1 MALGIRIDNVGKL
14 FDTPAGSFT
23 ALLPVSETIE
33 AGEFFSLIGPSGC
46 GKTTLLRMIAGLIQP
61 SSGQV
66 EIGGQKVSSPVRR
79 VSFVFQKPTLLS
91 WRTVLENILLPVE
104 IGKSMPLA
112 AAKAKAAEL
121 LDLLKLTRFADSF
134 PGELSGGMQQRV
146 AIARALV
153 DEPDILPMDEPFS
166 ALDEFTREHLN
177 DELHRLHVSTG
188 KTVVFVT
195 HNIAE
200 AVYLSN
206 RIGVMA
212 PGPGR
217 LGEVIA
223 LNALPSTRGPALRKE
238 RVFFDEVTRT
248 RAAFDALL

>member
-1 MALGIRIDNVGKL
+1 MPLSIDVQNVGKV
-14 FDTPAGSFT
+14 FDTPEGAFT
-23 ALLPVSETIE
+23 ALLPVTETIR

-46 GKTTLLRMIAGLIQP
+46 GKTTLLRMISGLLDP
-61 SSGQV
+61 TSGMV
-66 EIGGQKVSSPVRR
+66 LIGGERLSGPVRS
-79 VSFVFQKPTLLS
+79 VSVAFQKPTLLA

-104 IGKSMPLA
+104 VMGTFPMAEARRRA
-112 AAKAKAAEL
+112 A
-121 LDLLKLTRFADSF
+121 DLLGLMNLGRFADRMPS
-134 PGELSGGMQQRV
+134 ELSGGMQQRV

-153 DEPDILPMDEPFS
+153 TDPDILLMDEPFS

-177 DELHRLHVSTG
+177 DELHRLHVQSG

-200 AVYLSN
+200 AVFLST

-217 LGEVIA
+217 LGEVID
-223 LNALPSTRGPALRKE
+223 LSALPRERNAAFRKDP
-238 RVFFDEVTRT
+238 RFFQEVTRT
-248 RAAFDALL
+248 RATFDALL